1 MIFRVDRYNKRDL
14 LTNRKLGFLGST
26 ACCVWEK
33 LEQNWTA
40 VETQKFK
47 TNLNQEEESFQD
59 RKYKYALILSLF
71 NDPVSTALR
80 SKIT

>member
-1 MIFRVDRYNKRDL
+1 MQ
-14 LTNRKLGFLGST
+14 FLK
-26 ACCVWEK
+26 WEK

-47 TNLNQEEESFQD
+47 TNINQEEESFQGP
-59 RKYKYALILSLF
+59 KYKYELILSLF

-80 SKIT
+80 LQIA